1 MLAKK
6 NTKVGC
12 THINIKIFALDIGY
26 TRTVTEKRGNKTITT
41 TIKA

>member
-12 THINIKIFALDIGY
+12 SSINIKIFKFDIGY
-26 TRTVTEKRGNKTITT
+26 TRTETEKRGNKTITT
-41 TIKA
+41 TIKI